1 MRRSE
6 AVAPFLR
13 ADPAS
18 VQADPWR
25 LAETGAA
32 LDGRV
37 EHWDPDLVLRLDRRL
52 MVDVALLTSTTASS
66 GPDGLAVTA
75 VWRSDR
81 TRMRGPGMVVPL
93 AGREGEAAVSLSLDV
108 PGRLAGGS
116 LTVETLV
123 VRTSEGEGAGL
134 ISARRPGSILWDDRA
149 VVALEGTA
157 ARFPVTV
164 LDFGALTGIATGA
177 SWALEWYPGDL
188 TQPVLGAMRLLVN
201 SANPAVVR
209 AVGGEGGAEGAAIV
223 SMIRFDVA
231 RSLVHG
237 ALRDEDFVN
246 GAREFEPD
254 SVGRMLSHLLN
265 RHWPGVDPSTLARRM
280 SETPHK
286 LDSELQRGTG
296 LLTT

>member
-13 ADPAS
+13 AEPAS
-18 VQADPWR
+18 V
-25 LAETGAA
+25 LAEPWSIAGSGVN

-37 EHWDPDLVLRLDRRL
+37 EHWDPDLLLRLDRRL
-52 MVDVALLTSTTASS
+52 TVDIGLLVSTTGSA
-66 GPDGLAVTA
+66 GPEGLAVTA

-81 TRMRGPGMVVPL
+81 TRMRGPGMAVSL
-93 AGREGEAAVSLSLDV
+93 AGREDEASISVSLDV

-116 LTVETLV
+116 LIIETLV
-123 VRTSEGEGAGL
+123 VRLEADDADSP
-134 ISARRPGSILWDDRA
+134 ISARRPGSILWSDRA

-164 LDFGALTGIATGA
+164 LDFAGLTGIADGA
-177 SWALEWYPGDL
+177 TWALEWYPRDL

-201 SANPAVVR
+201 SANPEVVR
-209 AVGGEGGAEGAAIV
+209 AVSGEAGAEGAAIV
-223 SMIRFDVA
+223 SMIRFDLA

-237 ALRDEDFVN
+237 ALRDEDFVQ

-254 SVGRMLSHLLN
+254 SVGRMLSQLLE
-265 RHWPGVDPSTLARRM
+265 RHWPGVDPAILARRL
-280 SETPHK
+280 SEVPHR
-286 LDSELQRGTG
+286 LESQLQQGAG
-296 LLTT
+296 LLA